1 MPPTSPN
8 PRNGGETHIRERV
21 RDRADACP
29 GALRLHRADDG
40 GLARLR
46 LPTGVL
52 TARQVAALADAADR
66 LGDGRIGVTSRGNL
80 DLRGLPGDCGLALA
94 ELLGAAGLLPSAAH
108 ERVRNMV
115 VSPLAGVDGRGFGDA
130 QAWARELDA
139 LLCARSW
146 TTGLSGRFLFAVDDG
161 HGDVARLGGDVTL
174 IAEPEGR
181 ALVRIGGLA
190 WRVAAGDAPEAA
202 LAAAEAFLTVAREAG
217 TGAWRVAELPP
228 GTALEGAVT
237 ARLAAAGVESA
248 QVEAGTGR
256 AGAEPGMA
264 GALPG
269 SAGALPGAARADA
282 GRLTEAAAPPEPG
295 LVGDRAVSV
304 VAPLGRVTSEQFRA
318 LAAGPADEVRVTPW
332 RGFVV
337 TGLPGRAAAEERLT
351 ALDAAGYLTR
361 PGSPWLAVSACT
373 GRPGCGKALADV
385 RADARPLDDA
395 ALRGLPVHWSG
406 CDRRCGHPQGDWVDV
421 LATGDGTYDITVRT
435 ARRDN
440 DDAQAQAQ
448 R

>member
-1 MPPTSPN
+1 MLAAMPPTSPN
-8 PRNGGETHIRERV
+8 PRNGGEAHIRERV

-52 TARQVAALADAADR
+52 TARQVAALADLSDR

-80 DLRGLPGDCGLALA
+80 DLRGLPDDCGLTLA
-94 ELLGAAGLLPSAAH
+94 ELLGGAGLLPSAAH

-115 VSPLAGVDGRGFGDA
+115 VSPLAGLDGRGFGDV

-139 LLCARSW
+139 LLCARAW

-161 HGDVARLGGDVTL
+161 RGDVAALGGDVTL
-174 IAEPEGR
+174 LAEPGGR

-190 WRVAAGDAPEAA
+190 RRVAAGDAPVAA

-217 TGAWRVAELPP
+217 TGAWRVAELPSDA
-228 GTALEGAVT
+228 ALGDAVT
-237 ARLAAAGVESA
+237 RCLAAAGVA
-248 QVEAGTGR
+248 AAPAAG
-256 AGAEPGMA
+256 
-264 GALPG
+264 GALP
-269 SAGALPGAARADA
+269 D
-282 GRLTEAAAPPEPG
+282 AAPPVPG
-295 LVGDRAVSV
+295 LVGECAVSV
-304 VAPLGRVTSEQFRA
+304 VAPLGRVTTEQFRA
-318 LAAGPADEVRVTPW
+318 LAPGDGDEVRVTPW

-337 TGLPGRAAAEERLT
+337 AGLPGRAAAERRLA
-351 ALDAAGYLTR
+351 ALEAAGYLVR
-361 PGSPWLAVSACT
+361 PGSPWLAVTACT

-385 RADARPLDDA
+385 RADARPLDDPP
-395 ALRGLPVHWSG
+395 LRGLPVHWSG
-406 CDRRCGHPQGDWVDV
+406 CERRCGHPQGDWVDA
-421 LATGDGTYDITVRT
+421 LATGDGTYALTVRT

-440 DDAQAQAQ
+440 DDAHPQAQAQAQ